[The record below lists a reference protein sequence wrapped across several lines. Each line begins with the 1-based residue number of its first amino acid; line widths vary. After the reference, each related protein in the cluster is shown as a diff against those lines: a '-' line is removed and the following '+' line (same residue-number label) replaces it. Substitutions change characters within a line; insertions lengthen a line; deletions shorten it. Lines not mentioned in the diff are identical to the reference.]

1 VDALHLAARAV
12 PFLLVALYTITIAH
26 NAWVSDDAYITFRT
40 IDNWSRG
47 YGLTW
52 NPGERVQP
60 YTHPLWMLL
69 MAALHRMSGEFYL
82 TSIGLGLVVSLAV
95 VLIVARA
102 AASAPHAAALAL
114 VACCFSRAFTDYSTS
129 GLENPLSHL
138 LLVGFL
144 WIYFGDERRPRR
156 FLALAGIFGLAL
168 VNRLDAALLLLPPLV
183 AAFLRLPNRR
193 EKLGD
198 LAAGLAPFLAWEVFS
213 VVYYGLPIPN
223 SALAKLRTGIG
234 WHELVPQGFFYVVNS
249 VRWDPI
255 TLATV
260 ATGAALPL
268 LRRDRRA
275 LAVGIGVL
283 LHLAYVVRVGGDFM
297 SGRFFTTPFVAAI
310 VLLARSDLRPRLAW
324 PVAAAVA
331 VLLSCNADT
340 FLLRTR
346 SYGVTWDAAID
357 AHGVADERSYYEHET
372 GLRFRR
378 DRRDWPKPEAVV
390 EAYTLKKTWNND
402 DPILR
407 HLKAWT
413 LLSPREAWP
422 PGPAQPGAA
431 PIRPVA
437 IRGAIGFVPYYLGP
451 EFYVLDYHAL
461 ANPLLAMLPAA
472 DSDPILALLVPRL
485 AHLKWRIGHFLRII
499 PEGYVETLATGRNC
513 IRDPDLA
520 YFYDRLALITRGRLL
535 DPERLRAIV
544 ALNLGRYD
552 NRVRSYLAHYS
563 PPSS

>member
-1 VDALHLAARAV
+1 VDALHQAKRVV
-12 PFLLVALYTITIAH
+12 PFLLIGLYAATVLH
-26 NAWVSDDAYITFRT
+26 NSWVSDDAYITFRT

-69 MAALHRMSGEFYL
+69 MAAVHRMTGEFYL
-82 TSIGLGLVVSLAV
+82 TSIGAGVVVSLVV
-95 VLIVARA
+95 VLLVARV
-102 AASAPHAAALAL
+102 ASTPQAAALAL
-114 VACCFSRAFTDYSTS
+114 VACCFSRALTDYSTS

-138 LLVGFL
+138 LLVAFL
-144 WIYFGDERRPRR
+144 WIYFGDEKRPQR
-156 FLALAGIFGLAL
+156 FLGLAGIFGLAL
-168 VNRLDAALLLLPPLV
+168 VNRLDSAFLLLPPLV
-183 AAFLRLPNRR
+183 AAVLRVPSRR
-193 EKLGD
+193 ERIVG
-198 LAAGLAPFLAWEVFS
+198 LAVGLAPFIAWEGFS
-213 VVYYGLPIPN
+213 LVYYGLLIPN

-234 WHELVPQGFFYVVNS
+234 WQELVPQGFYYVLNS
-249 VRWDPI
+249 IRWDPI
-255 TLATV
+255 TLAAV
-260 ATGAALPL
+260 ATGTALPI

-275 LAVGIGVL
+275 VAVGVGVL

-324 PVAAAVA
+324 TAAAAVA
-331 VLLSCNADT
+331 VLLSCIPDT

-346 SYGVTWDAAID
+346 RYGVTWDAAID

-378 DRRDWPKPEAVV
+378 NPRDWPKPEAVA
-390 EAYTLKKTWNND
+390 EAYALKKNWNSD

-407 HLKAWT
+407 HLKGWT
-413 LLSPREAWP
+413 LMSPQEAWP
-422 PGPAQPGAA
+422 PGQELSGADS
-431 PIRPVA
+431 IHPVA

-461 ANPLLAMLPAA
+461 ANPLLARLPAA

-499 PEGYVETLATGRNC
+499 PEGYVETLATGRNR

-520 YFYDRLALITRGRLL
+520 YFYDRIALITRGRLW
-535 DPERLRAIV
+535 DGERWRAIV

-552 NRVRSYLAHYS
+552 NRVRSYLAHYT
-563 PPSS
+563 PPNS